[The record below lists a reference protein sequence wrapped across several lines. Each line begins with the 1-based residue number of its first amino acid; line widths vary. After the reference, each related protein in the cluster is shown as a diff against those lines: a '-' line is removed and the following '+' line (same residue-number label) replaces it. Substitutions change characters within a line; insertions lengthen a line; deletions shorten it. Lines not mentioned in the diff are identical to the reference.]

1 MFNPI
6 AILAVTHI
14 TVCFEAACAAG
25 RLHSTTST
33 STKLGNCCKLLPKA
47 IIDRKS

>member
-6 AILAVTHI
+6 ATLAATHI
-14 TVCFEAACAAG
+14 TVCLEAACAAG

-33 STKLGNCCKLLPKA
+33 ATKLGKLL
-47 IIDRKS
+47 